1 MARPTLLKKMVHLYT
16 NHDNGFYCFWM
27 FWDIDNLIQRYP
39 LVVDRNLATNL
50 NTAHNM
56 FCQIAESQDITLTI
70 LEKVWFKYVLFSKIK
85 SSGRYVDRILFAF
98 LGQPTMKIKCA
109 TDELTTKL
117 LIDEL
122 QGEESISF
130 CYLKRGLD
138 FGTKPTGDTPEK
150 RGSTPV
156 RSKTRSATDFDPAG
170 NAGFMA
176 LETEDDLP
184 FRIAG
189 VYQKYEKFDSY
200 YDNFAVILETLD
212 SLDLNLAFIQ
222 SSIVDLVQKSEKF
235 KHLFGDYSTGY
246 YIVLT

>member
-85 SSGRYVDRILFAF
+85 STGRYVDRILFAF

-117 LIDEL
+117 IIHEL

-138 FGTKPTGDTPEK
+138 FGTKPTRETPQL
-150 RGSTPV
+150 RGTPLLT
-156 RSKTRSATDFDPAG
+156 SQSRSAIDFDAIG
-170 NAGFMA
+170 NPGFIA

-200 YDNFAVILETLD
+200 HENFAVILETLD
-212 SLDLNLAFIQ
+212 SLDLNLAFNQ
-222 SSIVDLVQKSEKF
+222 SSIVDLVHKSEKF
-235 KHLFGDYSTGY
+235 RHLFEENSRY
-246 YIVLT
+246 YIALT